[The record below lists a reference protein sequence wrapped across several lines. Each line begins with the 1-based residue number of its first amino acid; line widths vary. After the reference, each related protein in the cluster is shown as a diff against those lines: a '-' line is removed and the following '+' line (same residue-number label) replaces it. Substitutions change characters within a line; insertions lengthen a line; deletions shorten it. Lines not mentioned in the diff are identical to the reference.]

1 MRQYGVQSVQI
12 GCRVESARLSIALA
26 EKYPDLLWASV
37 GYHPCDSQDEEGDID
52 SIYSELESMIRDHP
66 SAVVAVGECGLDY
79 HYLDSTTDE
88 KKGEQI
94 RKQKE
99 SFVLQWELAKKYDLP
114 LIIHSRDARDDTLAM
129 IHEYGMTRLIM
140 HCFSEDIEF
149 ASDLI
154 AFSADIYFSFSGT
167 VTYKNAPK
175 IQEAASKI
183 PLNRILIETDS
194 PFLAP
199 IPVRGTVNEPANV
212 RYVLDKICELRG
224 ESREEIE
231 SALYANAL
239 RVYGIQKSL

>member
-1 MRQYGVQSVQI
+1 
-12 GCRVESARLSIALA
+12 
-26 EKYPDLLWASV
+26 
-37 GYHPCDSQDEEGDID
+37 
-52 SIYSELESMIRDHP
+52 
-66 SAVVAVGECGLDY
+66 
-79 HYLDSTTDE
+79 
-88 KKGEQI
+88 
-94 RKQKE
+94 
-99 SFVLQWELAKKYDLP
+99 
-114 LIIHSRDARDDTLAM
+114 
-129 IHEYGMTRLIM
+129 MTRLIM

-212 RYVLDKICELRG
+212 RYVLDKICELRC